1 MSQTPIPLDSIPKPG
16 LASGRMEFKPD
27 GTFEGK
33 LSLSGTQQ
41 EMNLSGTYQV
51 DKDVVTIH
59 NSLNNSTT
67 KSKVVLWED
76 YLALE
81 PTTPEEFSYTF
92 YYKRIK

>member
-1 MSQTPIPLDSIPKPG
+1 MSQTPIPLDSIPKSG
-16 LASGRMEFKPD
+16 LASGRMEFKLD

-33 LSLSGTQQ
+33 LSMSGTQQ

-81 PTTPEEFSYTF
+81 PATPEEFSYTF